1 MTALLKLPEPIAVYP
16 MVNDQ
21 NNEDLPK
28 PQIRCLSKEEA
39 ASYLGI
45 GVTLLTELNIPAV
58 KFGRRLVYDKVDLDN
73 WLDEYKNRERGRD
86 RKESLCPNLKKASTE
101 DKILAS
107 GGWQQRSRTAR
118 EYAKVLGL
126 KTERKLKHS

>member
-1 MTALLKLPEPIAVYP
+1 MTVSVKQQEPIVAYL
-16 MVNDQ
+16 MANNQD
-21 NNEDLPK
+21 NEDLPK

-58 KFGRRLVYDKVDLDN
+58 KFGRRLVYDKVDLDT
-73 WLDEYKNRERGRD
+73 WLDEYKQRGRAGKD
-86 RKESLCPNLKKASTE
+86 ELWLVKPESTDALTQG
-101 DKILAS
+101 I
-107 GGWQQRSRTAR
+107 GGLMQRSQTAR

-126 KTERKLKHS
+126 KTERKPKPI